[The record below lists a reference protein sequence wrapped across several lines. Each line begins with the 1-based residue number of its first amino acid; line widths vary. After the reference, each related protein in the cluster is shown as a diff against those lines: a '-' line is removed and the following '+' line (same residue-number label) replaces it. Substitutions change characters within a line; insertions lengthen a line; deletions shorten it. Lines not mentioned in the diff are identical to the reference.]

1 MEMIA
6 SYDVTAFSNNGVR
19 FFFYLLNVVFLLPGK
34 NFNLGS
40 M

>member
-19 FFFYLLNVVFLLPGK
+19 FFFHLLNVVFLMPGK